1 MAASSL
7 HLRARRLVDGLD
19 ADDIAIIDVAADC
32 LDLCRIDLKKPLLP
46 LSRVSLGS
54 DGLATSS
61 ISILCQCPHCSFH
74 CTAVLQGYDA
84 SHVLPRQFQSSGLS

>member
-1 MAASSL
+1 MAKSTSPKAL
-7 HLRARRLVDGLD
+7 IYIKNNPQRDRICEAPRGHGKFTAPRRLVDGLD

-54 DGLATSS
+54 DGLT
-61 ISILCQCPHCSFH
+61 
-74 CTAVLQGYDA
+74 T
-84 SHVLPRQFQSSGLS
+84 SGLS